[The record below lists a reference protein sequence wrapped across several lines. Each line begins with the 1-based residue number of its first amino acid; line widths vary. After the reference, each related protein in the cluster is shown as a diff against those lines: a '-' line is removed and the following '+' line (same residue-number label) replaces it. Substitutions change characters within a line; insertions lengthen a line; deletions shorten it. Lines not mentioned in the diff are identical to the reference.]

1 MTEKTN
7 KMITIFLVGI
17 TFILI
22 TATALIYSEDGFII
36 VPLYVSLAIMLLQSK
51 ANRYA
56 FLLGGI
62 NSLLY
67 AGVYAYTGL
76 YAMAAYAALVSCP
89 LQLVTFLNWS
99 KRPYG
104 NATVFKKLSLK
115 NKVILFASFVVLW
128 LLMWA
133 FFSLFH
139 SAYLLFDNTVTLLG
153 IASTVLCALSFV
165 DYAYLQIAGVGISIV
180 LYSQML
186 HTKPIQITY
195 LIYSVFALVSSV
207 KALGKMN
214 RLYIEQKTEES
225 EAAA

>member
-89 LQLVTFLNWS
+89 LLLVTFLNCS

-195 LIYSVFALVSSV
+195 LIYSVYALVCSV

>member
-133 FFSLFH
+133 FF
-139 SAYLLFDNTVTLLG
+139 
-153 IASTVLCALSFV
+153 
-165 DYAYLQIAGVGISIV
+165 
-180 LYSQML
+180 
-186 HTKPIQITY
+186 
-195 LIYSVFALVSSV
+195 
-207 KALGKMN
+207 
-214 RLYIEQKTEES
+214 
-225 EAAA
+225 